1 MQKIPIDIPI
11 EKALQKFTT
20 NALEKNHVRVSP
32 CKLVVC
38 APTKTLRKKVST

>member
-32 CKLVVC
+32 CKLVVHQQ
-38 APTKTLRKKVST
+38 KTLRKKVST